1 MLKPRRSPSRQPKR
15 RPSNNPA
22 PGLMLQYYPFKS
34 RPAAYRK
41 RLKAISLSATRLL
54 VQRIAQQIAEQE
66 LALATRRATSATS
79 G

>member
-1 MLKPRRSPSRQPKR
+1 MLKRRLQTRPKR

-41 RLKAISLSATRLL
+41 PLKAISLSATRLQ
-54 VQRIAQQIAEQE
+54 VQRIAEQIAEQE
-66 LALATRRATSATS
+66 QALATRRATNATRR
-79 G
+79 